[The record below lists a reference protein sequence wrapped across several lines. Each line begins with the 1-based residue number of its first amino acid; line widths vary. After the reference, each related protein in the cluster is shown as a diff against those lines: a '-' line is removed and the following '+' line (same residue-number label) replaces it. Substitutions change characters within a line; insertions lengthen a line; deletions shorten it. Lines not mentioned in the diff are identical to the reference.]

1 MILKI
6 EKVCIL
12 LLSCVLFLNFSCDA
26 ISQNEKSNKT
36 NEPEIPPS
44 APLECEIFSYGRD
57 SSVFLKWKEP
67 TEVSF
72 SNIKIQYKKT
82 ADSFYL
88 ERNDV
93 SQSEK
98 QYNVSGLENNCE
110 YDFIFS
116 ASGSDGKIYEKSL
129 KQTPS
134 SFDFKYFYDTALIA
148 GGKTYI
154 SFALEGNTQE
164 ITDFHVYRL
173 HDQKEIGDYTVKK
186 DILAH
191 EEIDKEQAGTDETKT
206 FEKYYSIL
214 IEDETAF
221 SEGTTYLIRAVNS
234 KNQESKEH
242 SVKSRKLNLPVV
254 SVNLGLSE
262 ENFASFKNKEK
273 IPASLSVFSKDN
285 RLTDAPLTIKGRGN
299 SSWTNAPKK
308 SYTLK
313 FASKQNFLGLGEHKS
328 FALIANYFDKTLLR
342 NVSAYSLAKNVFT
355 KMSWAPSAKT
365 VHLFIDGVYQG
376 LYSAVESVKIAKNRV
391 NIPDISDFVPIQE
404 TTQDMTDFDK
414 YGFIL
419 EVNDRLDEDFNF
431 ISENKVPFSLKEPD
445 GSDLT
450 PEICEK
456 IKEKTNQIEAE
467 VYAGDFSHIDLY
479 SFADWWILEELAKN
493 TDSQFFSSCYM
504 YFDPIDP
511 SEPNDPNNNKFHMG
525 PVWDFDLGFGNNDVD
540 VKTDGFQA
548 EADVDK
554 NRANWILKLKESE
567 EFMNIVKERWNYCRP
582 YVESYFSTEYENNF
596 QSIKTDAEVN
606 FIRWPILGKPVWKAP
621 LGYDTRTTYD
631 DEISYFKN
639 WKDQRIKWLS
649 SQFE

>member
-6 EKVCIL
+6 KKVFFV
-12 LLSCVLFLNFSCDA
+12 LLSCVFFLNFSCDSA
-26 ISQNEKSNKT
+26 NSSETSGKT
-36 NEPEIPPS
+36 S
-44 APLECEIFSYGRD
+44 ADSGFELYSYGRD
-57 SSVFLKWKEP
+57 TSVFLKWKEP
-67 TEVSF
+67 PSVSF

-82 ADSFYL
+82 EDSSYF
-88 ERNDV
+88 EINDV
-93 SQSEK
+93 SPSEK
-98 QYNVSGLENNCE
+98 QYNVPNLENDCE

-148 GGKTYI
+148 DGKTYI

-164 ITDFHVYRL
+164 ITDFHVYRDR
-173 HDQKEIGDYTVKK
+173 DQKEIGDYTVKK
-186 DILAH
+186 DILAY
-191 EEIDKEQAGTDETKT
+191 EEIDKEQAYTDQTKT

-214 IEDETAF
+214 IEDETAS
-221 SEGTTYLIRAVNS
+221 SEMTYLIRAVNS

-262 ENFASFKNKEK
+262 ENFDSFKKKEK
-273 IPASLSVFSKDN
+273 ISASLSVFSKDN

-313 FASKQNFLGLGEHKS
+313 FESKQNFLGLGKHKS

-342 NVSAYSLAKNVFT
+342 NVSAYSLAKKVFT

-365 VHLFIDGVYQG
+365 VNLFIDGVYQG

-404 TTQDMTDFDK
+404 TTQDMTAFDK

-431 ISENKVPFSLKEPD
+431 RSNKGVPFSLKEPD

-450 PEICEK
+450 PEICNK
-456 IKEKTNQIEAE
+456 IEEKTNQIEAE
-467 VYAGDFSHIDLY
+467 VYAGNFSNIDLY
-479 SFADWWILEELAKN
+479 SFADWWIVEELAKN
-493 TDSQFFSSCYM
+493 TDSQFYSSCYM
-504 YFDPIDP
+504 YFDPSDKKI
-511 SEPNDPNNNKFHMG
+511 HMG
-525 PVWDFDLGFGNNDVD
+525 PVWDFDLGFGNNGVD
-540 VKTDGFQA
+540 VKTEGFQA
-548 EADVDK
+548 DEAQ
-554 NRANWILKLKESE
+554 NGANWILELRKSE
-567 EFMNIVKERWNYCRP
+567 EFKNIVKERWNTCKP
-582 YVESYFSTEYENNF
+582 LIESYFSGEYEENLSN
-596 QSIKTDAEVN
+596 IKKDVDVN
-606 FIRWPILGKPVWKAP
+606 FIRWPILGKSVWKAP
-621 LGYDTRTTYD
+621 IDCEERKDYDS
-631 DEISYFKN
+631 EVEYFKT
-639 WKDQRIKWLS
+639 WKDNRINWLS
-649 SQFE
+649 SQFK

>member
-6 EKVCIL
+6 KKVCIL

-67 TEVSF
+67 PSVSF

-82 ADSFYL
+82 VDSSYL
-88 ERNDV
+88 EINDV
-93 SQSEK
+93 SQSVK
-98 QYNVSGLENNCE
+98 QYNVSGLENDCE

-116 ASGSDGKIYEKSL
+116 ASGSDGKIYAKEL
-129 KQTPS
+129 NQTPCA
-134 SFDFKYFYDTALIA
+134 FDFTYFYDTALIA
-148 GGKTYI
+148 DNGKTYI
-154 SFALEGNTQE
+154 SFALEGSCQE
-164 ITDFHVYRL
+164 ISDFHVYRES
-173 HDQKEIGDYTVKK
+173 DQKEVGDYTVTK
-186 DILAH
+186 DILAY
-191 EEIDKEQAGTDETKT
+191 EEIDKDQASTDQTKT

-214 IEDETAF
+214 IEDESAS
-221 SEGTTYLIRAVNS
+221 SEMSYLIRAVNS

-242 SVKSRKLNLPVV
+242 SIKSQKLNLPSV

-262 ENFASFKNKEK
+262 ANFADFKNKLK
-273 IPASLSVFSKDN
+273 IDASLSVFSKDN

-299 SSWTNAPKK
+299 SSWFNAPKK

-313 FASKQNFLGLGEHKS
+313 FEYKQDFLGLGKHKS

-342 NVSAYSLAKNVFT
+342 NVSAYSLAKKVFT

-404 TTQDMTDFDK
+404 TTQDMTAFDK

-431 ISENKVPFSLKEPD
+431 RSNKGVPFSLKEPD
-445 GSDLT
+445 GSDLN
-450 PEICEK
+450 EVICNK
-456 IKEKTNQIEAE
+456 IEEKTNQIEAE
-467 VYAGDFSHIDLY
+467 VYAGNFSNIDLY
-479 SFADWWILEELAKN
+479 SFADWWIVEELAKN
-493 TDSQFFSSCYM
+493 TDSQFYSSCYM
-504 YFDPIDP
+504 YFDPSDK
-511 SEPNDPNNNKFHMG
+511 KFHMG
-525 PVWDFDLGFGNNDVD
+525 PVWDFDLGFGNNMVD
-540 VKTDGFQA
+540 VNTEGFQA
-548 EADVDK
+548 DAAK
-554 NRANWILKLKESE
+554 AGANWILELRKSE
-567 EFMNIVKERWNYCRP
+567 EFKNIVKERWNECKP
-582 YVESYFSTEYENNF
+582 LIESYFSGEYEENLSN
-596 QSIKTDAEVN
+596 IKEDVDFN
-606 FIRWPILGKPVWKAP
+606 FIRWPILGKSVWKAP
-621 LGYDTRTTYD
+621 IDCEERKDYDS
-631 DEISYFKN
+631 EVEYFKT
-639 WKDQRIKWLS
+639 WKDNRINWLS

>member
-6 EKVCIL
+6 KKVCFV
-12 LLSCVLFLNFSCDA
+12 LLSCVFLLNFSCDSA
-26 ISQNEKSNKT
+26 NSSETSGKT
-36 NEPEIPPS
+36 SPENPKEPEIPSS
-44 APLECEIFSYGRD
+44 ADSGFELYSYGRD
-57 SSVFLKWKEP
+57 TSVFLKWKEP
-67 TEVSF
+67 PSVSF
-72 SNIKIQYKKT
+72 LNIKIQYKET
-82 ADSFYL
+82 ANSSYL
-88 ERNDV
+88 EINDV
-93 SQSEK
+93 SQSVK
-98 QYNVSGLENNCE
+98 QYNVPALENDCE
-110 YDFIFS
+110 YEFIFS

-164 ITDFHVYRL
+164 ITDFHVYRDY
-173 HDQKEIGDYTVKK
+173 DQKEIGDYTVKK

-191 EEIDKEQAGTDETKT
+191 EKFDVDDIDKTKT

-214 IEDETAF
+214 IEDETAS

-262 ENFASFKNKEK
+262 ENFDSFKNKEK
-273 IPASLSVFSKDN
+273 IDASLSVFSKDN
-285 RLTDAPLTIKGRGN
+285 PLTDAPLTIKGRGN

-313 FASKQNFLGLGEHKS
+313 FKSKQDFLGLEEHKS

-342 NVSAYSLAKNVFT
+342 NVSAYSLAKNVFK

-404 TTQDMTDFDK
+404 KTQDMTDFDK

-419 EVNDRLDEDFNF
+419 EVNDRKDEYFNF
-431 ISENKVPFSLKEPD
+431 SSNKGVPFSLKEPD
-445 GSDLT
+445 GSDLN

-467 VYAGDFSHIDLY
+467 IYTGNFSNIDLY

-493 TDSQFFSSCYM
+493 TDSQFYSSCYM
-504 YFDPIDP
+504 YFDPSDK
-511 SEPNDPNNNKFHMG
+511 KFHMG
-525 PVWDFDLGFGNNDVD
+525 PVWDFDLGFGNNGVD

-548 EADVDK
+548 DETQ
-554 NRANWILKLKESE
+554 NGANWILELKKSE
-567 EFMNIVKERWNYCRP
+567 DFMNIVKERWNSCRSA
-582 YVESYFSTEYENNF
+582 VESYFLNEYEDNF
-596 QSIKTDAEVN
+596 QSIKNDADVN
-606 FIRWPILGKPVWKAP
+606 FIRWPILGKSVWKAP
-621 LGYDTRTTYD
+621 LDCETRKTYD
-631 DEISYFKN
+631 DEILYFKE
-639 WKDQRIKWLS
+639 WKDKRITWLS

>member
-6 EKVCIL
+6 KKVFFV
-12 LLSCVLFLNFSCDA
+12 LLSCVFFLNFSCDSA
-26 ISQNEKSNKT
+26 NSSETSGKT
-36 NEPEIPPS
+36 S
-44 APLECEIFSYGRD
+44 ADSGFELYSYGRD
-57 SSVFLKWKEP
+57 TSVFLKWKEP
-67 TEVSF
+67 PSVSF

-82 ADSFYL
+82 ADSSYL
-88 ERNDV
+88 EKNDV
-93 SQSEK
+93 SPSEK
-98 QYNVSGLENNCE
+98 QYNVPNLENDCE

-164 ITDFHVYRL
+164 ITDFHVYRDR
-173 HDQKEIGDYTVKK
+173 DQKEIGDYTVKK
-186 DILAH
+186 DILAY
-191 EEIDKEQAGTDETKT
+191 EEIDKEQAYTDQTKT

-214 IEDETAF
+214 IEDETAS
-221 SEGTTYLIRAVNS
+221 SEMTYLIRAVNS
-234 KNQESKEH
+234 KNQESKEY
-242 SVKSRKLNLPVV
+242 SIKSRKLNLPSV

-262 ENFASFKNKEK
+262 ENFKAFKKKEK
-273 IPASLSVFSKDN
+273 ISASLSVFSKDN

-313 FASKQNFLGLGEHKS
+313 FESKQNFLGLGKHKS

-342 NVSAYSLAKNVFT
+342 NVSAYSLAKKVFT

-365 VHLFIDGVYQG
+365 VNLFIDGVYQG
-376 LYSAVESVKIAKNRV
+376 LYSAVESVKIAENRV

-404 TTQDMTDFDK
+404 TTQDMTAFDE

-419 EVNDRLDEDFNF
+419 EVNERQDEDFNF
-431 ISENKVPFSLKEPD
+431 ISEKKVPFSLKEPD

-467 VYAGDFSHIDLY
+467 VYAGNFSNIDLY

-493 TDSQFFSSCYM
+493 TDSQFYSSCYM
-504 YFDPIDP
+504 YFDPSASDK
-511 SEPNDPNNNKFHMG
+511 KFHMG
-525 PVWDFDLGFGNNDVD
+525 PVWDFDLGFGNNMVD
-540 VKTDGFQA
+540 VNTEGFQA
-548 EADVDK
+548 DAAK
-554 NRANWILKLKESE
+554 AGANWILELRKSE
-567 EFMNIVKERWNYCRP
+567 KFMNIVKERWNECKP
-582 YVESYFSTEYENNF
+582 LIESYFSVEYEKNLSN
-596 QSIKTDAEVN
+596 IKKDVDVN
-606 FIRWPILGKPVWKAP
+606 FIRWPILGKSVWKAP
-621 LGYDTRTTYD
+621 NDCEERKDYDS
-631 DEISYFKN
+631 EVEYFKT
-639 WKDQRIKWLS
+639 WKDNRIQWLS

>member
-6 EKVCIL
+6 KKVCFV
-12 LLSCVLFLNFSCDA
+12 LLSCVFFLNFSCDSA
-26 ISQNEKSNKT
+26 NSSETSGKT
-36 NEPEIPPS
+36 SPENPKEPEIPSS
-44 APLECEIFSYGRD
+44 ADSGFELDSYGRD
-57 SSVFLKWKEP
+57 TSVFLKWKEP
-67 TEVSF
+67 SSVSF

-82 ADSFYL
+82 ADSSYL
-88 ERNDV
+88 EKNDV
-93 SQSEK
+93 PQSVK
-98 QYNVSGLENNCE
+98 QYNVPNLENDCE

-116 ASGSDGKIYEKSL
+116 ASGSDGKIYAKRL

-164 ITDFHVYRL
+164 ITDFHVYREN
-173 HDQKEIGDYTVKK
+173 DQKEIGDYTVKK
-186 DILAH
+186 DILAY
-191 EEIDKEQAGTDETKT
+191 EEIDKKQADTDQTKT

-214 IEDETAF
+214 IEDETAY
-221 SEGTTYLIRAVNS
+221 SEMTYLIRAVNS

-242 SVKSRKLNLPVV
+242 SVTSRKLNLPVV

-262 ENFASFKNKEK
+262 ENFASFTEKEK
-273 IPASLSVFSKDN
+273 IDASLSVLSKDN
-285 RLTDAPLTIKGRGN
+285 PLTDAPLTIKGRGN

-313 FASKQNFLGLGEHKS
+313 FDSKQNFLGLEKHKS

-342 NVSAYSLAKNVFT
+342 NVSAYSLAKKVFT

-365 VHLFIDGVYQG
+365 VNLFIDGVYQG

-391 NIPDISDFVPIQE
+391 NIPDISDFVALQD
-404 TTQDMTDFDK
+404 TTTFDE

-419 EVNDRLDEDFNF
+419 EVNERQDEDFNF
-431 ISENKVPFSLKEPD
+431 ISEKKVPFSLKEPD

-467 VYAGDFSHIDLY
+467 VYAGNFSNIDLY

-493 TDSQFFSSCYM
+493 TDSQFYSSCYM
-504 YFDPIDP
+504 YFDP
-511 SEPNDPNNNKFHMG
+511 NDKKFHMG
-525 PVWDFDLGFGNNDVD
+525 PVWDFDLGFGNNGVD
-540 VKTDGFQA
+540 VKTEGFQA
-548 EADVDK
+548 DEAQ
-554 NRANWILKLKESE
+554 NGANWILELKKSE
-567 EFMNIVKERWNYCRP
+567 EFMNIVKERWKSCRP
-582 YVESYFSTEYENNF
+582 DVELYFSTEYED
-596 QSIKTDAEVN
+596 ITTDAEVN
-606 FIRWPILGKPVWKAP
+606 FIRWPILGKPVWRAP
-621 LGYDTRTTYD
+621 SDCETRKTYD
-631 DEISYFKN
+631 DEISYFKD
-639 WKDQRIKWLS
+639 WKDQRIAWLS
-649 SQFE
+649 LQFE